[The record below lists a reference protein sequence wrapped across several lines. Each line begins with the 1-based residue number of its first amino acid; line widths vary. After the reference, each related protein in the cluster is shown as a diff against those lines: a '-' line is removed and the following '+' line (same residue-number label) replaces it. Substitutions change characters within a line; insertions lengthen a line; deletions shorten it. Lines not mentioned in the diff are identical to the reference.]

1 MFLVICSLCLFVV
14 VGATCFHKHF
24 LLLIVRPTLIWFIC
38 IAATKDFVKCF
49 RLLSLFWS
57 WWKASIYSPSQGCVA
72 SNNRWGFSF
81 HLCYILFFSEW
92 KKLIWNYYPFNLKYG
107 RALNSKTVNS
117 QVVDTSLQG
126 LSKMI
131 QNFVEIR
138 VAAKS
143 LLLGIFARWNAAIT
157 CQIFCYWLLLFHLAN
172 FRFYALYVWV
182 FPK

>member
-14 VGATCFHKHF
+14 VGATCFHKHCIIF
-24 LLLIVRPTLIWFIC
+24 LLLIVRPSLIWFIC
-38 IAATKDFVKCF
+38 IAVTKDSVKCF

-92 KKLIWNYYPFNLKYG
+92 EKLIWNYYPFNLKYG

-143 LLLGIFARWNAAIT
+143 LLLLGIFARWNAAIT
-157 CQIFCYWLLLFHLAN
+157 C
-172 FRFYALYVWV
+172 
-182 FPK
+182 

>member
-14 VGATCFHKHF
+14 VGANCFLFSQALHHF
-24 LLLIVRPTLIWFIC
+24 SAFDCETNIDLVYLYCCNKGFCKIISGSSLCFEVDEKPAFIVPLKDVSQATTGEVFRFI
-38 IAATKDFVKCF
+38 FVT
-49 RLLSLFWS
+49 S
-57 WWKASIYSPSQGCVA
+57 Y
-72 SNNRWGFSF
+72 
-81 HLCYILFFSEW
+81 FFSEW

-143 LLLGIFARWNAAIT
+143 LLLGIFAR
-157 CQIFCYWLLLFHLAN
+157 
-172 FRFYALYVWV
+172 
-182 FPK
+182 